1 MCVNSRLYCMHFLCH
16 WHKICNIL
24 HWLTQI
30 SKRQLTWQW
39 LYGNVYTLYF
49 IFYNGQF
56 YLGGNVSTPGSQLI
70 FLYVLLWFNPCLQCF
85 GDHYY
90 FILQWQ
96 NNQLVTVTSYWK
108 WKKKNGDSRNVL
120 CRSECYTVTLV
131 TLCRSFG
138 RAPRSVQL
146 EGSFVPYDADILP
159 EEDTR
164 TLVSRPYFHIYW
176 TDCVSGQSELK
187 WDTDCMSSEWVTS
200 NNCVLYCVSGQTELK
215 WDSWP

>member
-1 MCVNSRLYCMHFLCH
+1 MFILNFVFYFLQWSVLFGRKC
-16 WHKICNIL
+16 L
-24 HWLTQI
+24 H
-30 SKRQLTWQW
+30 TWQS
-39 LYGNVYTLYF
+39 LDISICSALV
-49 IFYNGQF
+49 
-56 YLGGNVSTPGSQLI
+56 
-70 FLYVLLWFNPCLQCF
+70 NPCLQCF
-85 GDHYY
+85 WDHYY

-108 WKKKNGDSRNVL
+108 WKKKNGNSRNVLCRSGCYTVTLCRSECYNVTL
-120 CRSECYTVTLV
+120 CRSECYTVTLCRYECYTVTLRRSECYTV

-176 TDCVSGQSELK
+176 TDCVSSQSELK